1 VRPALVADGLAELQ
15 VRWPTVP
22 IASCETRQLAKE
34 WVYRYLAAAHTWANT
49 VDALAKRLGTDLNRP
64 KVSLAFTPTR
74 RLEPSIPGRSPIVR
88 YRPRSIDVRGQ
99 RSGRGAQIDH
109 HVCRRSALSCGGAI
123 GRRVPCR

>member
-1 VRPALVADGLAELQ
+1 MVSWPRSPARPSWPADPTLRSSNSAGVRPALVADGLAELQ

-64 KVSLAFTPTR
+64 KVSLAFTANTP
-74 RLEPSIPGRSPIVR
+74 
-88 YRPRSIDVRGQ
+88 
-99 RSGRGAQIDH
+99 A
-109 HVCRRSALSCGGAI
+109 
-123 GRRVPCR
+123 